1 MSEKSTTMS
10 LSDNEKYL
18 EKIRE
23 FYILK
28 KKYDKYKE
36 SIKKKIIDSDNP
48 IQIKKQ
54 ILAKTKYKC
63 INCKNEGGTI
73 FEITENNLK
82 AYCGNINSPCN
93 ININIEKKKFS
104 NLKEDLINIENIISQ
119 KKKEIIFSKLNYLFK
134 YIEEDKAV
142 ENFELLKKELSELQ
156 LRYNSLLEKYV
167 FIFNNKENNTTLEE
181 LLLQQNMFINEFK
194 DTLEV
199 YYSTKENKYLKNA
212 ITSYINNII
221 GVDEKILNLQ
231 YKYNA
236 IEKDIDSDYKYLIQN
251 DYLQTD
257 LEILIKS

>member
-1 MSEKSTTMS
+1 MSEKSSTVS

-28 KKYDKYKE
+28 KKYEKYKK

-63 INCKNEGGTI
+63 INCKNEGGTV

-119 KKKEIIFSKLNYLFK
+119 KKKDIIFSKLNYLFK

-251 DYLQTD
+251 HNLQTD

>member
-1 MSEKSTTMS
+1 MSEKSSTVS

-63 INCKNEGGTI
+63 INCKNEGGTV

-119 KKKEIIFSKLNYLFK
+119 KKKDIIFSKLNYLFK

-156 LRYNSLLEKYV
+156 LKYNSLLEKYV

-251 DYLQTD
+251 HNLQTD

>member
-1 MSEKSTTMS
+1 MSEKSSTVS

-119 KKKEIIFSKLNYLFK
+119 KKKDIIFSKLNYLFK

-156 LRYNSLLEKYV
+156 LKYNSLLEKYV
-167 FIFNNKENNTTLEE
+167 FIFNNKENTATLEE

-251 DYLQTD
+251 DHLQTY

>member
-1 MSEKSTTMS
+1 MSEKSSTVS

-63 INCKNEGGTI
+63 INCKNEGGTV

-251 DYLQTD
+251 HNLQTD

>member
-1 MSEKSTTMS
+1 MSEKSSTVS

-119 KKKEIIFSKLNYLFK
+119 KKKDIIFSKLNYLFK

-251 DYLQTD
+251 HNLQTD

>member
-1 MSEKSTTMS
+1 MSEKSSTVS

-63 INCKNEGGTI
+63 INCKNEGGTV

-119 KKKEIIFSKLNYLFK
+119 KKKDIIFSKLNYLFK

-251 DYLQTD
+251 HNLQTD

>member
-1 MSEKSTTMS
+1 MSEKSSTVS

-119 KKKEIIFSKLNYLFK
+119 KKKDIIFSKLNYLFK

>member
-1 MSEKSTTMS
+1 MSEKSSTVS

-119 KKKEIIFSKLNYLFK
+119 KKKEIIF
-134 YIEEDKAV
+134 
-142 ENFELLKKELSELQ
+142 LKK
-156 LRYNSLLEKYV
+156 K
-167 FIFNNKENNTTLEE
+167 
-181 LLLQQNMFINEFK
+181 
-194 DTLEV
+194 
-199 YYSTKENKYLKNA
+199 
-212 ITSYINNII
+212 
-221 GVDEKILNLQ
+221 
-231 YKYNA
+231 
-236 IEKDIDSDYKYLIQN
+236 
-251 DYLQTD
+251 
-257 LEILIKS
+257 

>member
-1 MSEKSTTMS
+1 MSEKSSTVS

>member
-63 INCKNEGGTI
+63 INCKNEGGTV

-167 FIFNNKENNTTLEE
+167 FIFNNKENKATLEE

-251 DYLQTD
+251 HHLQTD